1 MYCYH
6 AYHSVS
12 VENNSYRV
20 CCYADRSG
28 ISVNDASIYDFF
40 NSDYMKEMRST
51 MERGEWPSACSK
63 CKRFE
68 DQGLPSLRSTA
79 FDTHGEGNLNPEL
92 HYLDLQFSNKCNLG
106 CRMCWSGQSSL
117 IAEEE
122 GIYIDYQ
129 WNKSIIADFEKI
141 KTIRRLYITG
151 GETLLVKHNYK
162 FLKKVIDLGLANKI
176 TLIMNSNCSV
186 FTESFIDLIKEF
198 KQVFVNLSID
208 GVGKV
213 QEYIRWPSKW
223 EEIEIN
229 FKKWMALEKE
239 FPRIKVWANPTIQL
253 LNAPYMDEYI
263 NYFSGIGARITI
275 NVLDGPDFFN
285 LSNAPDS
292 VWELIDKQKLNNDVI
307 RHAIEQKR
315 ANRNSSNLLSKA
327 RNYLQNQDKL
337 RKINIED
344 YEPYFGFLKH
354 AKI

>member
-28 ISVNDASIYDFF
+28 MSVNDASIYDFF
-40 NSDYMKEMRST
+40 NSDYMNNMRDT
-51 MERGEWPSACSK
+51 MEKGEWPTACAK

-68 DQGLPSLRSTA
+68 DQGLPSLRTA
-79 FDTHGEGNLNPEL
+79 AYDTHGEGKLTPEL

-122 GIYIDYQ
+122 GIYIDYK
-129 WNKSIIADFEKI
+129 WNKSVIADFEKI

-162 FLKKVIDLGLANKI
+162 LLQKVIDMEIANKI
-176 TLIMNSNCSV
+176 TLILNSNCTV
-186 FTESFIDLIKEF
+186 FTDSFIDLIKKF
-198 KQVFVNLSID
+198 KKVYVNLSID
-208 GVGKV
+208 GIGKV

-223 EEIEIN
+223 EDIETN
-229 FKKWMALEKE
+229 FKKWQQLEKDC
-239 FPRIKVWANPTIQL
+239 PNIQVWANPTIQL
-253 LNAPYMDEYI
+253 LNAPYLDEYI
-263 NYFSGIGARITI
+263 EYFNNLGAKITI

-285 LSNAPDS
+285 LSNAPDN
-292 VWELIDKQKLNNDVI
+292 VWEMIDKQKLENDAI
-307 RHAIEQKR
+307 RHAIDQKR
-315 ANRNSSNLLSKA
+315 NNRNPVNLLEKA
-327 RNYLQNQDKL
+327 KKYLQVQDKK
-337 RKINIED
+337 RKINLED
-344 YEPYFGFLKH
+344 YQPYFGFLRD
-354 AKI
+354 AEI